1 MQIDKFL
8 RWSWARKESL
18 MDNTIKRN
26 ESEQGS
32 EEKNSGSRELDK
44 DQDTRQPAILTSSY
58 DDADRGLEKKG
69 SKNAGLSEEFFL
81 SDLSG
86 D

>member
-1 MQIDKFL
+1 MNKFFT
-8 RWSWARKESL
+8 RSWTSDENL
-18 MDNTIKRN
+18 MDDTTKRN

-32 EEKNSGSRELDK
+32 EEKPGPRGL
-44 DQDTRQPAILTSSY
+44 DQDTRQPAALTSS
-58 DDADRGLEKKG
+58 DHRADGDLKEKR

-86 D
+86 E

>member
-1 MQIDKFL
+1 
-8 RWSWARKESL
+8 
-18 MDNTIKRN
+18 MDDTTKRN

-32 EEKNSGSRELDK
+32 EEKNPGSRGLDR
-44 DQDTRQPAILTSSY
+44 DQDTRQPAALTSSNNG
-58 DDADRGLEKKG
+58 ADGDLRETR

-86 D
+86 E